1 MGNEDKELPLKW
13 KKVETIA
20 KITSLVLVPIVLAII
35 GALINN
41 SIKGKE
47 LKLKYV
53 ELAVNILKEEPN
65 EKTKNLREWAIKNI
79 NDYSQIK
86 MSAEV
91 QKELEKNVLFSVQVA
106 EFTSDSLRTWLTQ
119 SPENLDILAAWLK
132 KNNISAGP
140 TFFLITDEYA
150 KDRQRFLIEQ
160 GVWQK

>member
-1 MGNEDKELPLKW
+1 MGNEATELPLKW
-13 KKVETIA
+13 KKAETIA
-20 KITSLVLVPIVLAII
+20 KVASVVLVPMVLAFI
-35 GALINN
+35 GYLINN

-79 NDYSQIK
+79 NNYSQIK
-86 MSAEV
+86 MSSEV
-91 QKELEKNVLFSVQVA
+91 RKELEKNVLFSVQVA
-106 EFTSDSLRTWLTQ
+106 EFTSEALRTWLTQ
-119 SPENLDILAAWLK
+119 SPKNHDILEAWLK

-140 TFFLITDEYA
+140 TFFLILDEYA
-150 KDRQRFLIEQ
+150 KDRQSFLIEH